1 MRQLLRRIAIGV
13 LSTFSPTFLR
23 RAFSLT
29 ASVQSNENKLLQG
42 LLTMWGSIANLK
54 RNSFAPRTVIDVGA
68 YVGEWTQGIRA
79 VYPESRCLMVEAN
92 PDNRDAL
99 EAVGRQLQG
108 RVSVH
113 IALLGAEARQSMPFY
128 VVGTGSSVLREDTS
142 VAKTQIVLPMFTL
155 DQVAADAQLE
165 PPIFLK
171 LDVQGYE
178 LEVLRG
184 GLRVLGETEVALLEV
199 SLIEYNQDAP
209 LFADVVEFMN
219 AKGFVLYDICGQHRR
234 QTDHALFQVDVIFV
248 RKDSHLRTRKR
259 FWNSEHDVAAY

>member
-1 MRQLLRRIAIGV
+1 MRQLLRRIAIG
-13 LSTFSPTFLR
+13 LLRIFPLTLQR
-23 RAFSLT
+23 RAFNLT
-29 ASVQSNENKLLQG
+29 ASVQSEEYKLLQG
-42 LLTMWGSIANLK
+42 MLTMWGSIANLK
-54 RNSFAPRTVIDVGA
+54 RNSFVPRTIIDVGA
-68 YVGEWTQGIRA
+68 YVGEWTQGIR
-79 VYPESRCLMVEAN
+79 VIYPESRCLMVEAN
-92 PDNRDAL
+92 PDKRQAL
-99 EAVGRQLQG
+99 EAVRSQLPG

-128 VVGTGSSVLREDTS
+128 VVGTGSSVLREHTS
-142 VAKTQIVLPMFTL
+142 VARTQIMLPMCTL
-155 DQVAADAQLE
+155 DQVAADARLE

-184 GLRVLGETEVALLEV
+184 GLGVLGETEVTLLEV

-219 AKGFVLYDICGQHRR
+219 SKGFVLYDICGQHRR

-248 RKDSHLRTRKR
+248 RKDSHLRSRKS
-259 FWNSEHDVAAY
+259 FWEQ